1 MSTMLLALVCLSTL
15 TYAAPMRSG
24 VAKTRGSPR
33 TFAVR
38 PTMLKKSALRNA
50 AAHSRVTDKS
60 VDTYKLPPK
69 SEKAKSKFAKALAA
83 TAAVSAAVPG
93 IALAKGGEFGAL
105 EGGVPALVHPVMM
118 GGLYMTTLYTGF
130 LGWQIRKMRTLADD
144 ISALKKQ
151 APQLTTPGKTFAS
164 PVGPLIE
171 SLKSE
176 LSSADDST
184 KKTLQA
190 DISSLQAFAT
200 VDAELQNL
208 TTERKN
214 LVKGDFRDRHFQLSS
229 LLLALGVGFAIEG
242 PVNTWM
248 RTGKL
253 FPGPHLF
260 AGAGLTVLWAA
271 AAGLVPAM
279 QKGNKFAKDMH
290 IALNA
295 AGLGLFSWQILS
307 GIPILKKV
315 LEFKFGIKL

>member
-1 MSTMLLALVCLSTL
+1 MLLALVCLSTL
-15 TYAAPMRSG
+15 TYAAPMRS
-24 VAKTRGSPR
+24 
-33 TFAVR
+33 
-38 PTMLKKSALRNA
+38 
-50 AAHSRVTDKS
+50 
-60 VDTYKLPPK
+60 
-69 SEKAKSKFAKALAA
+69 
-83 TAAVSAAVPG
+83 VPG

-130 LGWQIRKMRTLADD
+130 LGWQIRKMRTLA
-144 ISALKKQ
+144 
-151 APQLTTPGKTFAS
+151 
-164 PVGPLIE
+164 
-171 SLKSE
+171 
-176 LSSADDST
+176 
-184 KKTLQA
+184 
-190 DISSLQAFAT
+190 AFAT